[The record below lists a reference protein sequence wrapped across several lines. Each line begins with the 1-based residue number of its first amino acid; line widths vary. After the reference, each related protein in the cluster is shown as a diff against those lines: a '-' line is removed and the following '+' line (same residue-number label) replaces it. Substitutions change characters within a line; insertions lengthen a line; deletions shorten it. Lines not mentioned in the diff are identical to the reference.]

1 MLKKCLFVLIV
12 MGVPHSLR
20 AELQIVGVDA
30 VSTKVSCQITLGVEN
45 TSETDILL
53 TGWQVALQ
61 IVPTDNT
68 TSTAFF
74 SNLDTYTPENY
85 VFSNGPVFRSEIPD
99 TGETLFY
106 SDVYLSS
113 DESLPGKANLLSFG
127 LTCPTDAGSFDVVL
141 VAELSYSYWMDTNF
155 ESHDFDVVSVSEL
168 QNNVV
173 ASVEFVTV
181 PEPPNVLILASAS
194 LAWGLWMGFTVLKR
208 VNVRQ
213 KLGAV
218 S

>member
-1 MLKKCLFVLIV
+1 

-20 AELQIVGVDA
+20 AELQIVGADA

-45 TSETDILL
+45 TSETAVLL
-53 TGWQVALQ
+53 TGWEVALR

-85 VFSNGPVFRSEIPD
+85 VFSNGPVHRADLTDDAGEIQF
-99 TGETLFY
+99 LFY
-106 SDVYLSS
+106 SDIHYLSG
-113 DESLPGKANLLSFG
+113 DEAVLGKANLLSFA
-127 LTCPTDAGSFDVVL
+127 LTCPSDTGSFNVVL
-141 VAELSYSYWMDTNF
+141 DTESPYSYWMDTNF
-155 ESHDFDVVSVSEL
+155 ESHGFEVVSASEL

-173 ASVEFVTV
+173 ASVEFASV
-181 PEPPNVLILASAS
+181 PEPPNALILASAS
-194 LAWGLWMGFTVLKR
+194 LAWGLWMGFTALKR
-208 VNVRQ
+208 INACQ
-213 KLGAV
+213 KLEAV